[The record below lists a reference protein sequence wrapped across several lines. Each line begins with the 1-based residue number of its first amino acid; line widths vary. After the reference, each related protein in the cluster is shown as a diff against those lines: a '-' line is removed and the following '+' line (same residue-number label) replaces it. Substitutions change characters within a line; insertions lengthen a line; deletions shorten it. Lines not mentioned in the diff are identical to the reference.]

1 MEIDIYRKNDI
12 IFLKPHGKMIGSA
25 AAEFRRRI
33 YRFLSSR
40 QEGLKFLIDFANVP
54 LVDSSSLGA
63 LMETHLSITKKRG
76 RIAVINVSKHIK
88 SLIVRSRLI
97 STFEHFESENEAVSA
112 LQSQADWV
120 FLA

>member
-1 MEIDIYRKNDI
+1 MQIDIYRKDDI
-12 IFLKPHGKMIGSA
+12 IYLKPHGKMIGSA
-25 AAEFRRRI
+25 ATELRRRT
-33 YRFLSSR
+33 YRFLTSS
-40 QEGLKFLIDFANVP
+40 QEGLKFLIDFADVP

-97 STFEHFESENEAVSA
+97 STFEHFESENQAVSA
-112 LQSQADWV
+112 LQSQV
-120 FLA
+120 N